1 MEYPKEKTYH
11 FKHPDKNKSLLLPRR
26 IESSCFVLF
35 FGYFFPQSEG
45 LTSVWGS
52 RFFLKFVCSLLV
64 YVEVDAEGLFGV
76 WHIKSCF
83 AANYQLV
90 EISEPIFS
98 NVVIAYSS
106 KSAREADLLCS
117 L

>member
-1 MEYPKEKTYH
+1 M
-11 FKHPDKNKSLLLPRR
+11 
-26 IESSCFVLF
+26 ESSSFVLF
-35 FGYFFPQSEG
+35 FVYFSFPKTEG
-45 LTSVWGS
+45 WPQFEAVG
-52 RFFLKFVCSLLV
+52 FVFLFVCSLLV
-64 YVEVDAEGLFGV
+64 YVEVGAEGLFGV
-76 WHIKSCF
+76 WHIKSCS

-90 EISEPIFS
+90 EISELIFS